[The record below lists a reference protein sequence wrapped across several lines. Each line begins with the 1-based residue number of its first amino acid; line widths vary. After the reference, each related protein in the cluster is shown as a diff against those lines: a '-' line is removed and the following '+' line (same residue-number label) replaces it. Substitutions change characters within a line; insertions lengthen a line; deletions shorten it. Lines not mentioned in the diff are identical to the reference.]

1 MYLSGGK
8 LELNKEK
15 YRPLRGTSG
24 PDAFESDPLRSV
36 LSELVGYS
44 NEVAI
49 VQFVFTPA
57 SRNWTDGL
65 KLHEWSADQI
75 NDSLTY
81 GRINGSYF
89 NPRLDDPSAK
99 DLRAA
104 EAVLN
109 QEGKQA
115 YYLNTRF
122 LVFASSPDIAKHHAH
137 GIANVYSTQ
146 YHSDETGQAFIP
158 LAFKERGV
166 KELARRT
173 AAREFSYDQTALNVE
188 ELAGVVHLPGEEVDQ
203 TNIDWTRKGVG
214 NRPPAQA
221 NRTTMPPDMRVN
233 RDLSELGGEASAMA
247 SLSGDQVEESDTVG
261 PDPTEKEDSVFM
273 KGLGTVLR
281 FFFDDQTEATDTEP
295 DTPTAT
301 VDVDST
307 PEKQEAFNE
316 LYRQF
321 IYGELTREQI
331 KSQYNDH
338 VADNLVRKFQNRR
351 AEELGVDLEELDERN
366 DVFDAPGARKTPES
380 DEGEETPATD
390 DTTDSAESGRGT
402 NGPSDTHP
410 EDDVEGVADL
420 PAKPEEDLPQKTGDE
435 TGPPSP
441 YTRGRENPAH
451 HQHYTYDQSD
461 TDVQLRREPGLQRY
475 FPFELTATASGNG
488 AAEDGDLFAGF

>member
-158 LAFKERGV
+158 LAFKKRGV

-261 PDPTEKEDSVFM
+261 PDPTEEEDSVFM

-281 FFFDDQTEATDTEP
+281 FLFDDQTEATDTEP

-301 VDVDST
+301 VDIDST

-351 AEELGVDLEELDERN
+351 AEELGRVKFGVN
-366 DVFDAPGARKTPES
+366 C
-380 DEGEETPATD
+380 
-390 DTTDSAESGRGT
+390 GRR
-402 NGPSDTHP
+402 
-410 EDDVEGVADL
+410 
-420 PAKPEEDLPQKTGDE
+420 
-435 TGPPSP
+435 
-441 YTRGRENPAH
+441 RG
-451 HQHYTYDQSD
+451 
-461 TDVQLRREPGLQRY
+461 LRAN
-475 FPFELTATASGNG
+475 FELSLTRHC
-488 AAEDGDLFAGF
+488 